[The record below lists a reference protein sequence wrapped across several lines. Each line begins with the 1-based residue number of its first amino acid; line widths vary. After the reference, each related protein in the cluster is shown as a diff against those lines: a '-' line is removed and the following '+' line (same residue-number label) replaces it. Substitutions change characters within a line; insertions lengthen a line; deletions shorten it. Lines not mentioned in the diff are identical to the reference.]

1 MFNSFFCCLS
11 TAYSLYHTFCCL
23 SSIFLSFLKLFYLT
37 ENFFRRF
44 SFSNFCIISYRL
56 TFVKNFFNF
65 FEILF
70 SQVVRFWPSATFI
83 SYHRFK
89 CLSRTFLSFLKNFLN
104 FIFQKFSSFLS
115 ATFTSYHRWSCLSR
129 TFFIFLK
136 NFFKFL
142 SSSSATSDI
151 IPYTLPLVNNFLQK
165 NSIFLYFLFTM
176 QT

>member
-1 MFNSFFCCLS
+1 MSRTFS
-11 TAYSLYHTFCCL
+11 T
-23 SSIFLSFLKLFYLT
+23 
-37 ENFFRRF
+37 
-44 SFSNFCIISYRL
+44 
-56 TFVKNFFNF
+56 F

-70 SQVVRFWPSATFI
+70 LKLFGSDRQQLLYLITDLSA
-83 SYHRFK
+83 
-89 CLSRTFLSFLKNFLN
+89 CQELFLSFLKNFLN

-151 IPYTLPLVNNFLQK
+151 IPYTYPLVNNFLQK
-165 NSIFLYFLFTM
+165 NLIFLYFLFTI
-176 QT
+176 QTQTLQNPFIYWQTSHFYYFNLFLFYSHFYYRKTFIITFSLTLHYLPHI

>member
-1 MFNSFFCCLS
+1 M
-11 TAYSLYHTFCCL
+11 
-23 SSIFLSFLKLFYLT
+23 T
-37 ENFFRRF
+37 ENLFWRF

-56 TFVKNFFNF
+56 TFVKNFFQ
-65 FEILF
+65 LF
-70 SQVVRFWPSATFI
+70 LKFYFLKLFGSDRQQLLYLITDLSA
-83 SYHRFK
+83 
-89 CLSRTFLSFLKNFLN
+89 CQELFLSFFEKTFWTS
-104 FIFQKFSSFLS
+104 FFRSSVLFLS
-115 ATFTSYHRWSCLSR
+115 ATFTSYKRWSCLSR

-151 IPYTLPLVNNFLQK
+151 IPYTYPLVNNFLQK